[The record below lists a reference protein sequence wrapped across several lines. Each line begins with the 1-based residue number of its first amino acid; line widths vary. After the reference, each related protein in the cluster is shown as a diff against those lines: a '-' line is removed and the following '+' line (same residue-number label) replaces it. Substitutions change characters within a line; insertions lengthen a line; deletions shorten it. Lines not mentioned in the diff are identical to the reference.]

1 MADPRLTSIEEYPPI
16 TSLTSLESGTPFP
29 QKHETASWYGMITSS
44 NQPTA
49 AVEVVDLLVLDA
61 SINSVRCPR
70 RALVDGGASCN
81 FIDRQFAER
90 VGIDLWEMP
99 RHLKVSTAASG
110 NTVTCTHIIHDALI
124 QLSGYNG
131 LHSFVVMPNLDGF
144 DVILGR
150 AFLKTSR
157 AVVSHHSSTITW
169 PEVAEDINQQHA
181 TPAKLLTANP
191 WSPLE
196 LQDVEHETHHDSENV
211 VQDVEHE
218 THHDSENVVRDAAEV
233 VQSVGQQKRARSS
246 TKSKQWPPPRPAMNI
261 KSHAT
266 GIETPFT
273 DDALAALRRVRER
286 VAVYEQRMSR
296 HVGKLPPSRGE
307 FDHKIELKDSNSKPV
322 QGRAIPLN
330 AAERAQLA
338 VDIRQLEEAGLIRR
352 SESEWA
358 SPAFYVSK
366 DGGKARRLVI
376 DYRGLNKLLK
386 QNAMSLP
393 HIDELLARLGKA
405 KYFTKLDCKH
415 SYHQLLVREAD
426 RKLTAFITPLGHF
439 EWCVMPFGERN
450 APASFVQMMRHLVL
464 TDMTS
469 RCILDF
475 VDDLLVA
482 SETLEEHVKDV
493 SGVLDRLEKHQLFI
507 EPKKCQWMVQE
518 VEFLGYKIS
527 ATEHG
532 TTIEPM
538 QSKVEAVTEWPEPR
552 TQTQMRSFLGFAN
565 TFRGF
570 VDGFSRVAG
579 PLFDLLKRLPRK
591 TSPLRWNDDAR
602 RAFVELKGAIAKSA
616 TLTVAD
622 DSKPFFVHTDA
633 SDYAVGAVLSQL
645 DEHGDLRPVGFVS
658 EKLTD
663 VQYRWSVY
671 DKELYSVVVA
681 LKRWRMHLMYA
692 RHPVQIV
699 NDHASLRFLM
709 DQPRLTAKQTRWMAL
724 FSTFGDLEFVHV
736 KGSDNTR
743 ADALSRRCDH
753 DVGSAERQMIRS
765 DIAKQQFAEV
775 FGKLGLPSARVNIMI
790 VESHAGSTE
799 ITTAVVDGYA
809 KDERCKKIMKDPQR
823 YGYRVRWNMLERI
836 EDGSILVPDIRDI
849 KTHILRSIHDA
860 PTSGHLGVAKT
871 YDRLAA
877 SYHWLNQWIDVADYV
892 RSCVVCQ
899 QAKQRSGRTPGLHQ
913 PIEIVPKA
921 HTIALDFLGPLNRT
935 ARGKNSIA
943 VILDSFTKRV
953 FLEAVNTNIT
963 AEQTADIIINRVV
976 RHQGLPRAIRSDR
989 DSRFT
994 SGVWS
999 AIWARLGS
1007 KVQLTTAHHHQANGL
1022 PERFMLTLLGALR
1035 SYTNDRGTDWDLYL
1049 PAIEL
1054 SYNSATHASTGISP
1068 IELDIGITARLPLNL
1083 TRPENEAVATD
1094 SIEILNRI
1102 NMNEIKA
1109 FRSLLAS
1116 QERDKSRVD
1125 RSRRDEKYSIGEFAW
1140 LDTTELRSMALP
1152 GGKKLRSRWAG
1163 PFEIID
1169 VDGKLNVRLD
1179 VPVDWQIHPV
1189 IHVSRL
1195 KRAHLRDED
1204 RFVDDDRILSA
1215 DELNN
1220 ESHDS
1225 ASSSENLGMYDVRG
1239 AAVAQVERDDVNI
1252 ARPVTRSAVQ
1262 KAHDRG
1268 ERHDYLELR
1277 DRWDERREEQHR
1289 VVAMSQ
1295 RDQ

>member
-1 MADPRLTSIEEYPPI
+1 MASN
-16 TSLTSLESGTPFP
+16 
-29 QKHETASWYGMITSS
+29 

-49 AVEVVDLLVLDA
+49 PAEVVDLLVMDA
-61 SINSVRCPR
+61 SVNSIRCPR
-70 RALVDGGASCN
+70 RALIDGGASCN
-81 FIDRQFAER
+81 FIDERFANQIGS
-90 VGIDLWEMP
+90 VLWSMP
-99 RHLKVSTAASG
+99 NHLKVNTAASG
-110 NTVTCTHIIHDALI
+110 NTVICSHIVHDALI
-124 QLSGYNG
+124 QLPGYEG
-131 LHSFVVMPNLDGF
+131 AHSFVVMPNLDGF
-144 DVILGR
+144 DLILGR
-150 AFLKTSR
+150 AFLKASG
-157 AVVSHHSSTITW
+157 AVVCHQSSSVTW
-169 PEVAEDINQQHA
+169 PESMMAHEIDKQCSPSSTNLA
-181 TPAKLLTANP
+181 TGNP
-191 WSPLE
+191 WSQLTT
-196 LQDVEHETHHDSENV
+196 QDIEQDDQCSNESVAGETPR
-211 VQDVEHE
+211 
-218 THHDSENVVRDAAEV
+218 TI
-233 VQSVGQQKRARSS
+233 RSS
-246 TKSKQWPPPRPAMNI
+246 SRQRPTCPALKSKQWPPPRSATNI
-261 KSHAT
+261 RSQST
-266 GIETPFT
+266 GVVSPLS
-273 DDALAALRRVRER
+273 DNALAALKRVRER
-286 VAVYEQRMSR
+286 VAIYEQRMKQ

-307 FDHKIELKDSNSKPV
+307 FDHKIELKDTNSRPV

-330 AAERAQLA
+330 VAERAQLA

-415 SYHQLLVREAD
+415 SYHQLLVRESD
-426 RKLTAFITPLGHF
+426 RKFTAFVTPLGHF

-464 TDMTS
+464 SDMTS
-469 RCILDF
+469 RCVLDF

-493 SGVLDRLEKHQLFI
+493 SDVLDRLEKHQLFI

-527 ATEHG
+527 ATENG

-538 QSKVEAVTEWPEPR
+538 QSKVEAVTQWPEPR

-570 VDGFSRVAG
+570 VDGFSRIAG

-591 TSPLRWNDDAR
+591 TSPLRWSEDAR
-602 RAFVELKGAIAKSA
+602 KAFVKLKSAIVQSA

-622 DSKPFFVHTDA
+622 DSRPFFVHTDA

-645 DEHGDLRPVGFVS
+645 DSQGELRPVGFVS

-692 RHPVQIV
+692 NEPVHIL
-699 NDHASLRFLM
+699 NDHASLRFLL

-724 FSTFGDLEFVHV
+724 FSTFGDLQFVHV
-736 KGSDNTR
+736 KGSDNAR
-743 ADALSRRCDH
+743 ADALSRRHDH

-775 FGKLGLPSARVNIMI
+775 FGKLGLPSARVNAMI

-799 ITTAVVDGYA
+799 ITKAVIDGYA
-809 KDERCKKIMKDPQR
+809 KDERCKRIVKDPQR

-836 EDGSILVPDIRDI
+836 EDGSILVPDISEV
-849 KTHILRSIHDA
+849 KAHILKCIHDA

-871 YDRLAA
+871 YDRLSA
-877 SYHWLNQWIDVADYV
+877 SYHWLNQWVDVADYV
-892 RSCVVCQ
+892 RSCETCQ
-899 QAKQRSGRTPGLHQ
+899 QAKQRNGKTPGLHQ
-913 PIEIVPKA
+913 PVEVVPKA

-935 ARGKNSIA
+935 ARGKNSIV

-999 AIWARLGS
+999 AIWSKLGS
-1007 KVQLTTAHHHQANGL
+1007 KIQLTTAHHHQANGL

-1054 SYNSATHASTGISP
+1054 AYNSATHASTGISP
-1068 IELDIGITARLPLNL
+1068 IELDIGVIARMPLNM
-1083 TRPENEAVATD
+1083 TRPENEVSTTN
-1094 SIEILNRI
+1094 SIDMLNRI

-1109 FRSLLAS
+1109 FRALLAS
-1116 QERDKSRVD
+1116 QERDESRVNRA
-1125 RSRRDEKYSIGEFAW
+1125 RSDERYVVGEFAW
-1140 LDTTELRSMALP
+1140 LDTTELKSMSLP

-1163 PFEIID
+1163 PFKIID
-1169 VDGKLNVRLD
+1169 VNGDLNVQLD
-1179 VPVDWQIHPV
+1179 LPTDWQIHPV
-1189 IHVSRL
+1189 VHVSRL
-1195 KRAHLRDED
+1195 KRAHLRDTD
-1204 RFVDDDRILSA
+1204 RSLDNDHVLS
-1215 DELNN
+1215 N
-1220 ESHDS
+1220 ESQNS
-1225 ASSSENLGMYDVRG
+1225 TSSSEDLGMHDVRG
-1239 AAVAQVERDDVNI
+1239 AAIAQVERDEASI
-1252 ARPVTRSAVQ
+1252 SRPVTRSAVQ
-1262 KAHDRG
+1262 RAHDRG
-1268 ERHDYLELR
+1268 EKHDYLELR
-1277 DRWDERREEQHR
+1277 DAWDEHREEQQR
-1289 VVAMSQ
+1289 VIALSQ
-1295 RDQ
+1295 RNQRQRT